1 MRSRRSLF
9 DRKIIKNYTS
19 IIAGLTG
26 IISFIVLFLPW
37 ETFEPSI
44 KYWLLGIII
53 FVCLIIYVINYF
65 YVVNLR
71 SIEIN
76 IEGTHLRVESGDIF
90 AYGDEYLKVIGFNEY
105 FDTHVGDGL
114 IDPGTLNGIYL
125 NKVANN
131 IEQLDK
137 NIEQDYELNFIENH
151 RSRKLGKTKKYKL
164 GSIHK
169 DNNYLL
175 IALTRFDEC
184 NNARVTLSDLTDC
197 FLNMWNEID
206 RLKGTKKI
214 VLPLLASGQ
223 TTRIGSKGAQLD
235 VTDQEILELIISTLK
250 ISRIKIKKP
259 ADITIVLYGDK
270 VKNIDL
276 FKIKEMY

>member
-1 MRSRRSLF
+1 MSSKRKIF
-9 DRKIIKNYTS
+9 DRKIINKYKS
-19 IIAGLTG
+19 IIACVSGGL
-26 IISFIVLFLPW
+26 SFVVLFLPW
-37 ETFEPSI
+37 ETFKPSI
-44 KYWLLGIII
+44 KYWLLGIIAFIYIII
-53 FVCLIIYVINYF
+53 FFINYF
-65 YVVNLR
+65 YSINLR
-71 SIEIN
+71 NIEIN

-90 AYGDEYLKVIGFNEY
+90 SYGDEYLKVIGFNEY

-125 NKVANN
+125 NKVVQN
-131 IEQLDK
+131 IEKLNE
-137 NIEQDYELNFIENH
+137 NIEQDYELRCIENH
-151 RSRKLGKTKKYKL
+151 SSRRFGKMKKYQL

-169 DNNYLL
+169 NNDYLL
-175 IALTRFDEC
+175 LALTKFDER
-184 NNARVTLSDLTDC
+184 NNARVTLSELTDC
-197 FLNMWNEID
+197 FLHMWNEID

-223 TTRIGSKGAQLD
+223 TTRIGTKGAQLD

-259 ADITIVLYGDK
+259 ADVTIVLYGNK
-270 VKNIDL
+270 VKNLDL